1 MNFGIEECEKGKT
14 GHKGKEVK
22 GSSVRKMSP
31 CCKGWEWEDR
41 KRKTWSGVML
51 DIYIMGYLQL
61 LLLSTVQTKKLS
73 D

>member
-1 MNFGIEECEKGKT
+1 MKKGKI

-22 GSSVRKMSP
+22 GSSVRKMNP
-31 CCKGWEWEDR
+31 CCKGWEWENG
-41 KRKTWSGVML
+41 KTWSGVML